1 MSNTTHFNIS
11 AESFSSVYSPQRR
24 TTLGVTATQ
33 SADSL
38 RTTTLAPP
46 PQFPVPTSPTP
57 ELDSMFDDVV
67 RMAKKSSNES
77 DSEDESD
84 DDIDGYGTG
93 ASLGN
98 VSSAVCQ
105 PSAISLDTGLR
116 EPFGM
121 VGDPPKLSLA
131 SMSLNPL
138 SGAFTRTVSSPLFD
152 LTGRPAC
159 SQQKTSPLVQQPNQ
173 TQSDENGMAEGQ
185 GGPDSPPLCSFVGS
199 PRATL
204 GGNGSPSILNGSRAS
219 LSLAGNGSLGMFSP
233 PLVSQQESKLLPF
246 SPLSPLVSS
255 SLPSVVPPLRLSH
268 GAPESSVLTRP
279 TSQISAPFSLSSLV
293 PPTSLMQQQQQQLQQ
308 PQETLPLSPHPEKEK
323 APTHF
328 VDNAPVFVPKSR
340 MGTSVSPESRVQAGN
355 SDDAAG
361 SNLPFDPQG
370 QLEMSPA
377 GGLGTIDPFSKKD
390 MMFRTK
396 VCSYFYHT
404 GHCQKGEQCNFSH
417 DIVPG
422 MEVPPL
428 PTATP
433 SWPAGSSPS
442 AMSPTI
448 SPSGMPLSPLH
459 VMPSCAMPVGGNAG
473 MMPPGNEASLLAS
486 AGSPLCQPS
495 PPFSMGAPPPATAM
509 MPGMATPAPPGV
521 AVPPVFCNP
530 PPLPPYPYMGFA
542 PPVDVAL
549 CGSPQ
554 KGLHGKAGDLGPMGL
569 PFAPPSMPV
578 PHHPVLPPL
587 FREGHV
593 SEGRPLQLQ
602 PRPRVRRRVRRS
614 EPRQRLPDAR
624 PRALRTRPQRAR
636 RTPAAPPSD
645 SSSSSSSVDANNDS
659 NNNGNDGDR
668 PHGGQHPRRFQLL
681 GHWERW
687 QQRQHWQQ
695 RQQQSEHAEQWSPSG
710 SPARGPPWRA
720 SDIGGRSE
728 CAQAGAVL
736 GVRN

>member
-1 MSNTTHFNIS
+1 M
-11 AESFSSVYSPQRR
+11 
-24 TTLGVTATQ
+24 
-33 SADSL
+33 
-38 RTTTLAPP
+38 
-46 PQFPVPTSPTP
+46 
-57 ELDSMFDDVV
+57 
-67 RMAKKSSNES
+67 
-77 DSEDESD
+77 
-84 DDIDGYGTG
+84 
-93 ASLGN
+93 
-98 VSSAVCQ
+98 
-105 PSAISLDTGLR
+105 
-116 EPFGM
+116 
-121 VGDPPKLSLA
+121 
-131 SMSLNPL
+131 
-138 SGAFTRTVSSPLFD
+138 
-152 LTGRPAC
+152 
-159 SQQKTSPLVQQPNQ
+159 
-173 TQSDENGMAEGQ
+173 
-185 GGPDSPPLCSFVGS
+185 
-199 PRATL
+199 
-204 GGNGSPSILNGSRAS
+204 
-219 LSLAGNGSLGMFSP
+219 
-233 PLVSQQESKLLPF
+233 
-246 SPLSPLVSS
+246 
-255 SLPSVVPPLRLSH
+255 
-268 GAPESSVLTRP
+268 
-279 TSQISAPFSLSSLV
+279 
-293 PPTSLMQQQQQQLQQ
+293 
-308 PQETLPLSPHPEKEK
+308 
-323 APTHF
+323 
-328 VDNAPVFVPKSR
+328 DNAPVFVPKSR

-578 PHHPVLPPL
+578 PHHPVLPPPQQPTSPPN
-587 FREGHV
+587 FV
-593 SEGRPLQLQ
+593 AVQQLYRTKPCRFFFEKGTCLKGDRCNFSHDPAYAAAYAAANPGSGFQ
-602 PRPRVRRRVRRS
+602 M
-614 EPRQRLPDAR
+614 PDPAR
-624 PRALRTRPQRAR
+624 YAPVPSVH
-636 RTPAAPPSD
+636 AAPPLHPPVTAAAVPAVSIPTTTATTTATTATGPTVASTPGGFSFSSTGSSGSSISIG
-645 SSSSSSSVDANNDS
+645 SSSGS
-659 NNNGNDGDR
+659 
-668 PHGGQHPRRFQLL
+668 
-681 GHWERW
+681 
-687 QQRQHWQQ
+687 
-695 RQQQSEHAEQWSPSG
+695 SPSTPSSG
-710 SPARGPPWRA
+710 LRPGVRHVALPGGPAA
-720 SDIGGRSE
+720 SG
-728 CAQAGAVL
+728 AGASAPKPALSSASEIDFPPL
-736 GVRN
+736 G